1 MSYGSFTGLCSVNHG
16 INQTKPSWFRTWHWE
31 IRNLGTPLGGIRASV
46 LEREWWE
53 AGVPMGEVISHAPL
67 TLNQHSVNLE
77 LYDIFH
83 CSLDICSVSGTSVV
97 LIITSCFFA
106 ISVYHLYYYYHEILC
121 VCSGSHVRLFSTP
134 WTAALQAPLS
144 MKFSRSGYWSG

>member
-1 MSYGSFTGLCSVNHG
+1 
-16 INQTKPSWFRTWHWE
+16 
-31 IRNLGTPLGGIRASV
+31 
-46 LEREWWE
+46 
-53 AGVPMGEVISHAPL
+53 MGEVISHAPL